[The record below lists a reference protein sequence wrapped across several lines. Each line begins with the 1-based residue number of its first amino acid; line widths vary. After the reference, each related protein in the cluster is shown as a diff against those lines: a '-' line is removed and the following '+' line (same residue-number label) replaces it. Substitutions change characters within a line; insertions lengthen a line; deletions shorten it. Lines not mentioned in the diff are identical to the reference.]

1 MSDDQQEWPR
11 GVPQFNLLG
20 KDWLTVIEAAH
31 YCGVHPDTF
40 AKRADEYGLHPR
52 NFMGKKLY
60 EKAELYRAIHQ
71 APLWHG
77 SSSVGEALRPMSMG
91 WLGPGAGTSQAVE
104 EALKRLRQPV
114 SRAPRRKP
122 KVI

>member
-1 MSDDQQEWPR
+1 MADSRHERSDSE
-11 GVPQFNLLG
+11 PQFNLLG

-40 AKRADEYGLHPR
+40 AKRANEYGLHPR

-71 APLWHG
+71 SPIWHG
-77 SSSVGEALRPMSMG
+77 AHAPSSTALPVSIMG
-91 WLGPGAGTSQAVE
+91 TGVSQSVE
-104 EALKRLRQPV
+104 EALKKLRQPTRRGP
-114 SRAPRRKP
+114 SKRPRST
-122 KVI
+122 